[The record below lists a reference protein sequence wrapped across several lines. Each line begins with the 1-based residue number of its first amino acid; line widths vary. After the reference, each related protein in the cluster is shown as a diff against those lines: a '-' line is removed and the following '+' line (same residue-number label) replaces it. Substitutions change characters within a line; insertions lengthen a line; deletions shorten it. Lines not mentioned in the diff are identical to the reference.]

1 MVLGLSCIIC
11 PNCLT
16 VDPFGTL
23 MQLLLRLSAVTHV
36 MALVCSEPEL
46 MLGQISNLADLI
58 REKDGKGDAESEYK
72 QKESELKIKL

>member
-1 MVLGLSCIIC
+1 MYNL
-11 PNCLT
+11 P
-16 VDPFGTL
+16 
-23 MQLLLRLSAVTHV
+23 QLPDHRPLWNFNAAPSKLSAVTHV

-58 REKDGKGDAESEYK
+58 REEDGKGDAESEYK